1 MTKVTYIF
9 EPAFQLVKTYKKII
23 LIISF
28 MTIII
33 SFAKHFFLIDKFDI
47 MNKLLS
53 LIYSTRLMAVLF
65 LVFALSMGVATFIE
79 NDFGT
84 ETAKALVY
92 NAWWFEAIMML
103 FALNFFGN
111 IFKYKLYKK
120 EKLVVLV
127 FHLSFFLILVGAGIT
142 RYISFEGIMPIK
154 EGAVSSTFYSDAS
167 YISVVVNNGTE
178 QKTPSHRKILLSA
191 IGNNYY
197 SYKTDFK
204 GTDVSVILTNYI
216 PNVQNIFEENENG
229 FEYLKFV
236 ESGSGGRHDH
246 FIKRGTTEVFHG
258 VTVGYDSENK
268 NTINFKTID
277 GNLKILSIVDGDFFR
292 MADKFEGTI
301 VKDSL
306 QDFSIL
312 AVHNIAGLQFVVPQ
326 NSIKGDYKAVSGDKD
341 QNSLAQLEFDVTA
354 GGETKKIKLVGG
366 KFAIQQ
372 PTTFSVGNL
381 NFRMSYGAM
390 QIQLPFSIKLND
402 FQLENYPGSQSAMSF
417 ASEVTVITPEETFD
431 FRIFMNHILNYKG
444 YKFFQSSYNITSQYE
459 ETHLSVNH
467 DYWGS
472 TITYVGY
479 FLLYAGLILIL
490 FMKNTRFDFLK
501 KSLQKIRTKKTT
513 ITSIALLLIASVA
526 FSQNYNRVM
535 TEMQKDSALT
545 ANHIDIAHSEKF
557 SKLVIQDAGGR
568 MKPVHTYAS
577 QLLRKVSKS
586 DSYRDMNATQVFLS
600 IQQNPRIWFQIPIIY
615 IEKGNTKLRDIIGIT
630 HEDKYASLSS
640 FFDAKGTYKISKIQQ
655 EAQKSNIKSKFEKD
669 IINVDRRVNLLYSA
683 ITGAILKIFPVPNDP
698 SNTWVSQNDI
708 NTANYKGQDSVFVRQ
723 ILPIYMQTL
732 SDSKASKNYTTSN
745 EVLEGIINFQ
755 KKYGSSV
762 YPSEKKLNLEIA
774 YNKYDV
780 FRTIYSYY
788 MYIGTLMFFF
798 VIFQIFNSNKVI
810 NFLIKGSIAIIIGL
824 FLIHTGG
831 LIARW
836 IVSGNAPWSNAYES
850 MIYVGW
856 ATMLFGLIF
865 GRKSSMTIAAT
876 AFLTAFILMVAHWNW
891 MDPEIAN
898 LAPVLNSYWLMIHVS
913 IIVASY
919 GPFALG
925 MILGLISLILMII
938 TTKNNKSKIGL
949 MIKELTIINEMSITV
964 GLIMLTVGNFLGGQW
979 ANESWGR
986 YWGWDPKE
994 TWALIS
1000 IMIYAF
1006 VLHIR
1011 LVPGLRNRF
1020 TFNLASV
1027 AAFASIIFTYFGV
1040 NFYLSGLH
1048 SYASGDKVITP
1059 TFVYYVVAI
1068 ISALSIIAYL
1078 QFKKHYKK

>member
-1 MTKVTYIF
+1 
-9 EPAFQLVKTYKKII
+9 
-23 LIISF
+23 
-28 MTIII
+28 
-33 SFAKHFFLIDKFDI
+33 

-53 LIYSTRLMAVLF
+53 LIYSTRVTAVLF
-65 LVFALSMGVATFIE
+65 IVFALSMGVATFIE
-79 NDFGT
+79 NDYGT

-92 NAWWFEAIMML
+92 NAWWFEAIMII

-154 EGAVSSTFYSDAS
+154 EGAVSNTFLSETS
-167 YISVVVNNGTE
+167 YISIVVNDGKE

-191 IGNNYY
+191 IGNNNYA
-197 SYKTDFK
+197 YKTDFK
-204 GTDVSVILTNYI
+204 GTDVSVKLTNYI
-216 PNVQNIFEENENG
+216 PNAQNVFEESENG
-229 FEYLKFV
+229 TDYLKVV
-236 ESGSGGRHDH
+236 ESGGGGRHDH
-246 FIKRGTTEVFHG
+246 YIKRGTIENVHG
-258 VTVGYDSENK
+258 VSVGFDSKSK
-268 NTINFKTID
+268 NTIDFKTID
-277 GNLKILSIVDGDFFR
+277 GNLKIQSVVDGDFYR

-312 AVHNIAGLQFVVPQ
+312 AVYNIAGLQFVVPK
-326 NSIKGDYKAVSGDKD
+326 NSIKGDYKSVSGDKD

-354 GGETKKIKLVGG
+354 GGETKQVKLVGG
-366 KFAIQQ
+366 KFAIQP
-372 PTTFSVGNL
+372 PTQFSIGEL

-390 QIQLPFSIKLND
+390 QVKLPFSIKLND
-402 FQLENYPGSQSAMSF
+402 FQLDNYPGSQSAMSF
-417 ASEVTVITPEETFD
+417 ASEVTVIAPEETFD
-431 FRIFMNHILNYKG
+431 FRIFMNNILNYKG
-444 YKFFQSSYNITSQYE
+444 YKFFQSSYNITEQYE

-490 FMKNTRFDFLK
+490 FMKNTRFDFLR

-513 ITSIALLLIASVA
+513 ITSIALLLLASAA
-526 FSQNYNRVM
+526 FSQNHNHVM
-535 TEMQKDSALT
+535 TKVQIDSALT
-545 ANHIDIAHSEKF
+545 ANHIDIAHTEKF

-615 IEKGNTKLRDIIGIT
+615 IEKGNTKLRDIIGIA

-640 FFDAKGTYKISKIQQ
+640 FFDDKGSYKISEIQQ

-669 IINVDRRVNLLYSA
+669 VINVDRRVNLLYSA
-683 ITGAILKIFPVPNDP
+683 ITGAILKIFPVPNDAN
-698 SNTWVSQNDI
+698 NTWVSQNDI
-708 NTANYKGQDSVFVRQ
+708 NTVNYKGQDSVFVRQ

-732 SDSKASKNYTTSN
+732 SDSKASKDYTNSD
-745 EVLEGIINFQ
+745 EILEGVINFQ
-755 KKYGSSV
+755 KKYGSAV
-762 YPSEKKLNLEIA
+762 YPSDHKIDLEIA

-788 MYIGTLMFFF
+788 MYIGTLMFLF

-810 NFLIKGSIAIIIGL
+810 NYLIKGSIAIIILL
-824 FLIHTGG
+824 FLMHTGG
-831 LIARW
+831 LVARW

-898 LAPVLNSYWLMIHVS
+898 LQPVLNSYWLMIHVS

-925 MILGLISLILMII
+925 MILGLISLLLMVLT
-938 TTKNNKSKIGL
+938 TTKNKSKISL
-949 MIKELTIINEMSITV
+949 MIKELTIINEMSLTV
-964 GLIMLTVGNFLGGQW
+964 GLIMLTIGNFLGGQW

-1006 VLHIR
+1006 VLHLR
-1011 LVPGLRNRF
+1011 LIPGLRSKF
-1020 TFNLASV
+1020 TFNVFSI
-1027 AAFASIIFTYFGV
+1027 AAFASILMTYFGV

-1059 TFVYYVVAI
+1059 TFVYYAIGFVAI
-1068 ISALSIIAYL
+1068 LSAFAFF
-1078 QFKKHYKK
+1078 QHKKHYKK